1 MNQALEDIVRQEVEA
16 LGLELFELKA
26 GGSRGRP
33 VLDVRIERKDDEAV
47 TVADCARV
55 SRAVEARLD
64 GQALIGDKYVLEV
77 SSPGVERP
85 LRNAKDWMRF
95 VGRTA
100 AVTSDDLGGSRDL
113 VIRGV
118 EGEAGQ
124 EILNLENAKGEPF
137 RIPLAGVKKARLVF
151 HWKR

>member
-16 LGLELFELKA
+16 SGLELFDLKV
-26 GGSRGRP
+26 GGARSRP
-33 VLDVRIERKDDEAV
+33 VLDVRIERPDRKAI
-47 TVADCARV
+47 TVDDCARV

-64 GQALIGDKYVLEV
+64 ERALVGEKYILEV

-85 LRNAKDWMRF
+85 LRHAKDWARF
-95 VGRTA
+95 AGEWA

-113 VIRGV
+113 VIRGI

-124 EILNLENAKGEPF
+124 EVLNLEDAKGAAF
-137 RIPLAGVKKARLVF
+137 RIQLAGVKKARLVF

>member
-1 MNQALEDIVRQEVEA
+1 MNQALEDIVRKEVEE
-16 LGLELFELKA
+16 LGLELFDLRV
-26 GGSRGRP
+26 GGARSRP
-33 VLDVRIERKDDEAV
+33 VLDVRIERPDREAV
-47 TVADCARV
+47 TVDDCARV

-64 GQALIGDKYVLEV
+64 ERAIVGEKYVLEV

-85 LRNAKDWMRF
+85 LRNAKDWARF
-95 VGRTA
+95 AGETA

-124 EILNLENAKGEPF
+124 EILNLENAKGDSF

-151 HWKR
+151 NWKR

>member
-1 MNQALEDIVRQEVEA
+1 MNQALEDIVRKEVEE
-16 LGLELFELKA
+16 LGLELFDLRV
-26 GGSRGRP
+26 GGARSRP
-33 VLDVRIERKDDEAV
+33 VLDVRIERPDREAI
-47 TVADCARV
+47 TVDDCARV

-64 GQALIGDKYVLEV
+64 ERAIVGENYVLEV

-85 LRNAKDWMRF
+85 LRNAKDWARF
-95 VGRTA
+95 AGETA

-124 EILNLENAKGEPF
+124 EILNLENAKGDSF

-151 HWKR
+151 NWKR

>member
-16 LGLELFELKA
+16 LGLELFDIRVTGA
-26 GGSRGRP
+26 RSRP
-33 VLDVRIERKDDEAV
+33 VLDVRIERPDREAITVDE
-47 TVADCARV
+47 CARV
-55 SRAVEARLD
+55 SRAIEAKLD
-64 GQALIGDKYVLEV
+64 ERALVGEKYVLEV

-85 LRNAKDWMRF
+85 LRNAKDWARYT
-95 VGRTA
+95 GEWA

-113 VIRGV
+113 VIRGI
-118 EGEAGQ
+118 EGEAGN
-124 EILNLENAKGEPF
+124 EVLNLEDAKGAAF

>member
-1 MNQALEDIVRQEVEA
+1 MNQALEDIVRQEVEE
-16 LGLELFELKA
+16 LGLELFELKV

-33 VLDVRIERKDDEAV
+33 VLDVRIERKDQEPV
-47 TVADCARV
+47 TVSDCARV

-64 GQALIGDKYVLEV
+64 AQAVVGEKYVLEV

-85 LRNAKDWMRF
+85 LRNARDWMRF
-95 VGRTA
+95 TGQTA

-124 EILNLENAKGEPF
+124 EILNLESAKGESF
-137 RIPLAGVKKARLVF
+137 RIPLAGVRKARLVF
-151 HWKR
+151 NWKR

>member
-16 LGLELFELKA
+16 LGLELFELKV
-26 GGSRGRP
+26 GGARGRP
-33 VLDVRIERKDDEAV
+33 VLDVRIERKDEEPV
-47 TVADCARV
+47 TVSDCARV

-64 GQALIGDKYVLEV
+64 EQALVGEKYVLEV

-85 LRNAKDWMRF
+85 LRNARDWMRF
-95 VGRTA
+95 TGQTA

-124 EILNLENAKGEPF
+124 EILNLENAKGESF

-151 HWKR
+151 NWKR